1 MHLIFVIFEHAIFIY
16 QQRMLSFTG
25 SAKIGWQLK
34 KNAGK
39 MKVSL
44 ELGGNASCIVTDSAD
59 LSVVIPRL
67 IFGAFYANGKLFF
80 PISLMKQ
87 ANLAS
92 LCNTSMFTRA
102 KLRNLIASL

>member
-1 MHLIFVIFEHAIFIY
+1 MVLLLLLVFFLVAWNIY
-16 QQRMLSFTG
+16 DVRMLSFTG

-67 IFGAFYANGKLFF
+67 IFGAFYANGRIYFLLWKH
-80 PISLMKQ
+80 
-87 ANLAS
+87 
-92 LCNTSMFTRA
+92 R
-102 KLRNLIASL
+102 